1 MKKSLKLLLFGFAV
15 FFSAP
20 SLFAQL
26 DTKHYI
32 PPMFGREDEGTH
44 YIVLST
50 PSTTPFDV
58 TITDGSGTIITTQNI
73 SNVSSSSYLLGAGVA
88 TQFLVQESELN
99 TVMANEGL
107 I

>member
-1 MKKSLKLLLFGFAV
+1 MKTALRSLVILGILLLFV
-15 FFSAP
+15 PDS
-20 SLFAQL
+20 FAQL

-32 PPMFGREDEGTH
+32 PPMFVREDTGDH

-50 PSTTPFDV
+50 PSTVPFDV
-58 TITDGSGTIITTQNI
+58 TITDDSGTLVTTQTI
-73 SNVSSSSYLLGAGVA
+73 SNVSSSTYSLGAGTA

-99 TVMANEGL
+99 TVFR